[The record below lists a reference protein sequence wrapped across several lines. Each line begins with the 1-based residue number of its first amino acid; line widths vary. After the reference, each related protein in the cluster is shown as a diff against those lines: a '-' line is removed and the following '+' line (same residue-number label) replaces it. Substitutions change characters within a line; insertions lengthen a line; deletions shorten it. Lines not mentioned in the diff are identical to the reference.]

1 MSITHER
8 RSRAQNGNGIGTIM
22 RSRWSDY
29 LPSLLTVLVLGVGL
43 VAQWSAQSARID
55 AHERR
60 ITTLEDNY
68 VPKAVHEAKE
78 KAVDEQNAETQRRLT
93 QIEGKLDMLIQRD
106 YIVKQK

>member
-1 MSITHER
+1 MSITQER
-8 RSRAQNGNGIGTIM
+8 RSRNEGGLLLRN
-22 RSRWSDY
+22 RWSDY

-60 ITTLEDNY
+60 ITAIEETY

-78 KAVDEQNAETQRRLT
+78 KASDEQNQETQRRLT

-106 YIVKQK
+106 YIIKK